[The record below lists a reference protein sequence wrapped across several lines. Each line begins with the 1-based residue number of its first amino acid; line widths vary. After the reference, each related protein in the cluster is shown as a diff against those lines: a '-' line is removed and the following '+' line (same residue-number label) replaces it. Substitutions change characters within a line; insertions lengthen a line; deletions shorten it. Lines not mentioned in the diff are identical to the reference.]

1 MERQCGHHSKS
12 LQWLQI
18 LLSCFSL
25 KSPDVEEEEKEG
37 RFKRRRM
44 MEQRPGCMR
53 RPCSGGEATGTSR
66 RFLRRRGAGEWL
78 PDARPVSWSSM
89 VGRFTKP
96 DNQLGFFT
104 PESPFGS
111 GAMVCQRRR
120 RVVQLSREMVLRSSR
135 KCKWRPSIYRVV
147 HQVVH

>member
-1 MERQCGHHSKS
+1 M
-12 LQWLQI
+12 
-18 LLSCFSL
+18 
-25 KSPDVEEEEKEG
+25 EEEEKEG

-53 RPCSGGEATGTSR
+53 RPCSGGAATGTSR

-78 PDARPVSWSSM
+78 PDARPVSWSSL
-89 VGRFTKP
+89 VGRFMKL

-111 GAMVCQRRR
+111 GRWYVNDDDELCNCPA
-120 RVVQLSREMVLRSSR
+120 
-135 KCKWRPSIYRVV
+135 KWSYGRLGSANGGRLYTGWSIRLFTTLC
-147 HQVVH
+147 